1 MATQK
6 GKKKL
11 MILYWLSMIKKI
23 KIPVANWL
31 KVGHI
36 FLETPIHI
44 YSSGSIPRQD
54 CSDPDLVT
62 AIA

>member
-6 GKKKL
+6 GLKNNDIVL
-11 MILYWLSMIKKI
+11 AIDDKKI

-36 FLETPIHI
+36 FLETPIYI